1 VVIVTFAQHPLS
13 PTARK
18 RGMLPKKGPAFTSVF
33 PCAPPEN
40 KRADYQQT
48 YLRQRQPDTQGLRI
62 EGNQGPEDDKENC
75 QVPKGFRTAP
85 RAAA

>member
-1 VVIVTFAQHPLS
+1 MLS
-13 PTARK
+13 EK
-18 RGMLPKKGPAFTSVF
+18 DPAFGPVF
-33 PCAPPEN
+33 PGAPQEN

-48 YLRQRQPDTQGLRI
+48 YLCQRQPDTQGLRI